1 MFQMQAPVHWL
12 LHNAQTSVKA
22 VEGSQWPPA
31 TQVNLNCLS
40 WHLELG
46 IGSGHI
52 FSPQSLSFEAKRGP
66 WWGWTPDRASL
77 LSPAG
82 TMDKKLHIQDTAR
95 ASLCQDKPLGRGWQG
110 QEQPW
115 ERSQV
120 GLRWIHFKGRV
131 CCKQPPSGRRNNPK
145 IVHTKGTNEKGQHLL
160 VCSLLY
166 PS

>member
-46 IGSGHI
+46 IASGHI

-66 WWGWTPDRASL
+66 WWGWTPDRTSAPVPSRL
-77 LSPAG
+77 MA
-82 TMDKKLHIQDTAR
+82 TKKKQLPIQDTAR
-95 ASLCQDKPLGRGWQG
+95 APLCQDKPLGRGWEGQG
-110 QEQPW
+110 QPW
-115 ERSQV
+115 EE
-120 GLRWIHFKGRV
+120 I
-131 CCKQPPSGRRNNPK
+131 SGGVKVNPFQGK
-145 IVHTKGTNEKGQHLL
+145 SVLQTAYFGEDK
-160 VCSLLY
+160 
-166 PS
+166 